1 MPTFKNIP
9 DSYTIT
15 SPRVVINGNLFVTG
29 NSQQVVSTNSAIND
43 HLIVLN
49 HGLSPT
55 SSEPNPLGA
64 AIEVDRGWALANVQ
78 LRWTEFGS
86 NVGAWQ
92 ITNDG
97 STFGN
102 IAVTTST
109 GGINIIANIDTKSYS
124 IYSSTEGNVR
134 FDDNIAI
141 QNTTVSPTAQAGYNI
156 LYTQTPAGG
165 GSGLY
170 VTNTTIADQE
180 LATQAAA
187 IKYAI
192 IFG

>member
-1 MPTFKNIP
+1 MPTFKNIT

-15 SPRVVINGNLFVTG
+15 SPQVVINGNLFVTG

-55 SSEPNPLGA
+55 SSAPNPLGA
-64 AIEVDRGWALANVQ
+64 AIEVDRGWASANVQ

-86 NVGAWQ
+86 NIGAWQ

-97 STFGN
+97 STYAN
-102 IAVTTST
+102 IAVSSAT
-109 GGINIIANIDTKSYS
+109 GGINLTANLDTKAYT
-124 IYSSTEGNVR
+124 IYSSTSANIT
-134 FDDNIAI
+134 FDDNVAI
-141 QNTTVSPTAQAGYNI
+141 QNTTITPTAVSGYNVV
-156 LYTQTPAGG
+156 YSQTPSGG

-170 VTNTTIADQE
+170 VTNTTITAQE